1 MPPAAPAIPRRV
13 SLAARLKEMK
23 LPQGRLKT
31 GTPPR
36 IDGRTID
43 FAACEEQPGD
53 PIRCRCFRFSARP
66 SQHPRQVSC
75 WITHTNE
82 RTHEVIR
89 ANLDRSPM
97 YSGVIEGVG
106 PRYCPSIEDK
116 IHRFADKAS
125 HQIFLEPEGLE
136 HTRGLSERHFDFT
149 CRSTC
154 SLQVVRSIAR
164 T

>member
-1 MPPAAPAIPRRV
+1 MGSIADHPPQI
-13 SLAARLKEMK
+13 
-23 LPQGRLKT
+23 
-31 GTPPR
+31 
-36 IDGRTID
+36 
-43 FAACEEQPGD
+43 
-53 PIRCRCFRFSARP
+53 
-66 SQHPRQVSC
+66 SC

-125 HQIFLEPEGLE
+125 HQIFLEPEGLDDE
-136 HTRGLSERHFDFT
+136 LLALPDLNVNNLLDSLRNVVVNPHAGLLF
-149 CRSTC
+149 
-154 SLQVVRSIAR
+154 VVDRLDREGAPVAR
-164 T
+164 ASARAPAAAPLRVVPKTPRATGVVPSP